1 MMVWHDDRMMNID
14 EYLKRQENKM
24 LLYPDMRRETYD
36 ANDNFVLAAPCTEA
50 EWKELL
56 KMRQPKF
63 DGDENYLPFTF
74 IKETYHDNA
83 PPDVTCIILMFLHTP
98 DDDAIA
104 TAAWIRVVEE
114 YTGMIYALTFDPAYA
129 GETSLSSIV
138 ARVAGVNPKQVRH
151 IEIISCKESQ

>member
-1 MMVWHDDRMMNID
+1 
-14 EYLKRQENKM
+14 M
-24 LLYPDMRRETYD
+24 LLYPDMRRETYN
-36 ANDNFVLAAPCTEA
+36 ANENFVFAAPCTEI
-50 EWKELL
+50 EWKELFAN
-56 KMRQPKF
+56 RNEPNR
-63 DGDENYLPFTF
+63 DRDYLPFTF
-74 IKETYHDNA
+74 IKETFHENA
-83 PPDVTCIILMFLHTP
+83 PPDVTCIILMSPNTP

-151 IEIISCKESQ
+151 IEIIKRKKA

>member
-1 MMVWHDDRMMNID
+1 MHRTPFVNVD
-14 EYLKRQENKM
+14 EYIKRQENKL
-24 LLYPDMRRETYD
+24 LLYPDMRRELYD
-36 ANDNFVLAAPCTEA
+36 ANDNFVFAAPCTEA
-50 EWKELL
+50 EWKVLFGQRSEPN
-56 KMRQPKF
+56 R
-63 DGDENYLPFTF
+63 DRDYLPFTF
-74 IKETYHDNA
+74 IKEHFHENA
-83 PPDVTCIILMFLHTP
+83 EPDVTCIILMSPNTP

-151 IEIISCKESQ
+151 IEIIKRKEIP